1 MLETRWLWWFLVA
14 VDKRREGRPILGV
27 AWRCSGRKPN
37 TDLIGAGSGGAP
49 ASFFFLETLTM
60 DLLLHPRWLWLSG
73 GNPKLGV
80 LGRTMAVASSFPCC
94 RHCLGEL
101 AFSNRRVSSVV
112 DMGVDVR
119 TAALNG
125 GLVSRGGSL
134 RDHVGQLLH
143 GVEKVLAWIG

>member
-119 TAALNG
+119 TAAPNG
-125 GLVSRGGSL
+125 GLVSRGGGL

-143 GVEKVLAWIG
+143 GAEKVLAWIG